1 MVEVVALAHDVLLAS
16 GNILIAPLSKAT
28 CTIPSRA
35 MSRAW
40 LQEKR
45 EAYSRREQGGF
56 ARHRS
61 EVDPPQ
67 AY

>member
-28 CTIPSRA
+28 CTIPK
-35 MSRAW
+35 